1 MSAANNKRA
10 FDKDLRV
17 GIKRENEKLALRADA
32 RAARELKK
40 TARKPRKLIAKYYR
54 LQKSRFF
61 MSYFC
66 DAVVTRHNNLVVRKH
81 KWFKN
86 GSLVFHE
93 KEKGKKL

>member
-1 MSAANNKRA
+1 M
-10 FDKDLRV
+10 
-17 GIKRENEKLALRADA
+17 ALRADA

-66 DAVVTRHNNLVVRKH
+66 DAAFVTRHNNLVVRKH
-81 KWFKN
+81 KWVQN

>member
-40 TARKPRKLIAKYYR
+40 NGKEAEKVDREILSSAE
-54 LQKSRFF
+54 KSLFYELLLRRGR
-61 MSYFC
+61 
-66 DAVVTRHNNLVVRKH
+66 D
-81 KWFKN
+81 
-86 GSLVFHE
+86 
-93 KEKGKKL
+93 